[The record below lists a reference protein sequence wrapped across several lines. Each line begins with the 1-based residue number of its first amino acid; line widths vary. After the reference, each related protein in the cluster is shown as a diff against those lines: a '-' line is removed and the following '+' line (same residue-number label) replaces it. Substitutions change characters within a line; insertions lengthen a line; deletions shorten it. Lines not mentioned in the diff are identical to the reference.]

1 MKPLVGPYLSYPLSV
16 SGSIAAFSALLVGGA
31 PLTVATFVPV
41 AMVAAFLMFL
51 EARDPERPDWRPRA
65 SDLGSDTA
73 FITLIQVI
81 LPRALTALTVL
92 YASGWMHQH
101 AASGWW
107 RHDWPLA
114 GQVVAMVLVVDFTR
128 YWLHRACHRF
138 GFLWRLHEV
147 HHSPD
152 ILYTLNVGRFHPLEK
167 LLHWSLDTVPFLL
180 LGVAPAVF
188 AGYFLIY
195 AVNGL
200 FQHSN
205 VRLRCGWLNYVVAG
219 AELHRWH
226 HARDSRRSACNF
238 SNTTAVWDLVFGTW
252 YLPRRGFVDAV
263 GIADLNYPKGVLS
276 QMLAPFR
283 RRDPQRL
290 SRSLS
295 AQFADLLL
303 GLHLRLT
310 LIIEGRR
317 IVAALRDPMR
327 VQRAL
332 LSRIVRANRDTT
344 FGREHAFGRI
354 TDHAS
359 FARQVPVRDFE
370 GLRPY
375 VDAAIERGERAL
387 TIEQPVHYVRTSG
400 TTGKAK
406 DIPLTQSHLKAL
418 RRIHEAAVAMQFRI
432 CPEAFSGGILAIVS
446 PAFEGRFPSGAPF
459 GSASGVVAGN
469 TPSVV
474 RDKFVVPAAV
484 MSIEDCH
491 VKYLLILR
499 LALARP
505 DLSYIA
511 TANPSTLLMLGQLYR
526 EHESALIGDLRSGGF
541 FLRDR
546 VPEAVWAA
554 VASRL
559 QPCPE
564 RANELARGRSRSGE
578 ARIADLWP
586 SLKLVGTWTCA
597 SAGVAVAALRR
608 ELPSR
613 TRILDLGYIASEFRG
628 TITLG
633 RRAGSGCPTAH
644 AHFFEFVERERW
656 DRGDPEFLTLD
667 RIRKGIDYYI
677 LVTTPSGLYRYF
689 INDLVRVRGFLHKMP
704 LLSFAQKGKGVTNIT
719 GEKLYEA
726 QVLDAVRAAAAQQGL
741 ASRFVMMLA
750 DEDLRRYRLYL
761 EVGAGSAM
769 RAAELAR
776 AVDAR
781 LGEINVEYR
790 AKRASGRLGPLSA
803 SFLATGTA
811 EAYKRYCVA
820 AGQREGQFKT
830 VALAYRREFGFELE
844 GCVGQVAA

>member
-1 MKPLVGPYLSYPLSV
+1 MKPLAGPYLWYPLSV
-16 SGSIAAFSALLVGGA
+16 SGSIAAFSVLLAGGA
-31 PLTVATFVPV
+31 PLTVATFAPV
-41 AMVAAFLMFL
+41 MAVAAVLMVL
-51 EARDPERPDWRPRA
+51 EARDPERLDWRPRA
-65 SDLGSDTA
+65 SDLGNDTA

-81 LPRALTALTVL
+81 LPRALTALAVL
-92 YASGWMHQH
+92 YAAAWTHEL
-101 AASGWW
+101 AASEWW
-107 RHDWPLA
+107 PHDWPLA
-114 GQVVAMVLVVDFTR
+114 GQIVAMVLIVDFAR

-138 GFLWRLHEV
+138 GFLWRLHKV

-180 LGVAPAVF
+180 LGVAPAVL

-205 VRLRCGWLNYVVAG
+205 VRLRFGWLNYVVAG

-226 HARDSRRSACNF
+226 HARDPRHAAHNF

-252 YLPRRGFVDAV
+252 YLSRRRVVDAV
-263 GIADLNYPKGVLS
+263 GIADRGYPKDILS

-283 RRDPQRL
+283 RSDRQRS

-295 AQFADLLL
+295 AQFGDLLL
-303 GLHLRLT
+303 GLHLRLA

-317 IVAALRDPMR
+317 IAAALRDPMR
-327 VQRAL
+327 AQRRL
-332 LSRIVRANRDTT
+332 LARIVSANRDTR
-344 FGREHAFGRI
+344 FGREHGFGRI

-359 FARQVPVRDFE
+359 FTRQVPVRDFE
-370 GLRPY
+370 GLRLY
-375 VDAAIERGERAL
+375 VDAAIERGEPAL
-387 TIEQPVHYVRTSG
+387 TIEQPVHYMRTSG
-400 TTGKAK
+400 TTGRAK
-406 DIPLTQSHLKAL
+406 DIPLTKTHLKAL
-418 RRIHEAAVAMQFRI
+418 RRIHQASVAMQFRI

-446 PAFEGRFPSGAPF
+446 PAIEGTLRNGAPF

-499 LALARP
+499 LALSRP

-511 TANPSTLLMLGQLYR
+511 TANPSTLLMLSQLYR
-526 EHESALIGDLRSGGF
+526 DHESALIDDLRTGGF
-541 FLRDR
+541 FLGDR
-546 VPEAVWAA
+546 VPAPVWAE

-559 QPCPE
+559 QACPE
-564 RANELARGRSRSGE
+564 RANELARRRFRSSGT
-578 ARIADLWP
+578 RIADLWP

-633 RRAGSGCPTAH
+633 RRAGSGCPTVH

-667 RIRKGIDYYI
+667 RIRKGLDYYI

-689 INDLVRVRGFLHKMP
+689 INDLVRVRGFLHRMP
-704 LLSFAQKGKGVTNIT
+704 LLSFVQKGKGVTNIT

-726 QVLDAVRAAAAQQGL
+726 QVLEAVRAAAAQQGL

-750 DEDLRRYRLYL
+750 DEELRCYRLYL
-761 EVGAGSAM
+761 EVGAESLM
-769 RAAELAR
+769 RVAELAR
-776 AVDAR
+776 VVDAG

-790 AKRASGRLGPLSA
+790 AKRASGRLGALRA
-803 SFLATGTA
+803 GLLTTGTA

-830 VALAYRREFGFELE
+830 VALAYRREIGFDLE
-844 GCVGQVAA
+844 GCVERAAA

>member
-1 MKPLVGPYLSYPLSV
+1 MKTLAGSYLWYPLSV
-16 SGSIAAFSALLVGGA
+16 SGSIAAFSALFVGGA
-31 PLTVATFVPV
+31 PLTVATFAPV
-41 AMVAAFLMFL
+41 ALVAAVLVYL
-51 EARDPERPDWRPRA
+51 EARDPERRDWRPRV
-65 SDLGSDTA
+65 SDLGNDTA
-73 FITLIQVI
+73 FIALIQVI
-81 LPRALTALTVL
+81 LPRALTALVVL
-92 YASGWMHQH
+92 YASGWTHEH

-107 RHDWPLA
+107 PHDWQFVA
-114 GQVVAMVLVVDFTR
+114 QVAAMVLIVDFMR

-138 GFLWRLHEV
+138 SFLWRLHEV

-152 ILYTLNVGRFHPLEK
+152 ILYSLNVGRFHPLEK

-180 LGVAPAVF
+180 LGVAPAVL

-205 VRLRCGWLNYVVAG
+205 VRLRCGWLNYIVAG

-226 HARDSRRSACNF
+226 HARDPRHAAHNF
-238 SNTTAVWDLVFGTW
+238 SNTTALWDLVFGTW
-252 YLPRRGFVDAV
+252 YLPRRRVVDAV
-263 GIADLNYPKGVLS
+263 GIADRSYPKGVLA

-283 RRDPQRL
+283 RRDQQHS
-290 SRSLS
+290 SRTLS

-303 GLHLRLT
+303 GLHLRIALF
-310 LIIEGRR
+310 IEGRR
-317 IVAALRDPMR
+317 IVAAIRDPMR

-332 LSRIVRANRDTT
+332 LERIVNMNRDTT
-344 FGREHAFGRI
+344 FGREHGFGRI

-375 VDAAIERGERAL
+375 VDATIERGERAL
-387 TIEQPVHYVRTSG
+387 TTEPPVHYMRTSG

-406 DIPLTQSHLKAL
+406 DIPLTRTHLKAL

-446 PAFEGRFPSGAPF
+446 PAFEGTLQNGASF

-474 RDKFVVPAAV
+474 RDKFVVPAPV
-484 MSIEDCH
+484 LSIEDCR

-499 LALARP
+499 LALGRP

-511 TANPSTLLMLGQLYR
+511 TANPSTLLMLVQLYR
-526 EHESALIGDLRSGGF
+526 DHESALLDDLRNGGF

-546 VPEAVWAA
+546 VPPAVWVA
-554 VASRL
+554 VESRL
-559 QPCPE
+559 KADPE
-564 RANELARGRSRSGE
+564 RSNELARRRFGSAE

-597 SAGVAVAALRR
+597 SAGVAVAALRP
-608 ELPSR
+608 ELPAG
-613 TRILDLGYIASEFRG
+613 TRIFDLGYIASEFRG

-633 RRAGSGCPTAH
+633 RRAGSGCPTVH

-656 DRGDPEFLTLD
+656 DRGNPEFLTLD
-667 RIRKGIDYYI
+667 RIRKGVDYYI
-677 LVTTPSGLYRYF
+677 FVTTPSGLYRYF
-689 INDLVRVRGFLHKMP
+689 INDLVRVRGFLHRMP
-704 LLSFAQKGKGVTNIT
+704 LMSFVQKGKGVTNIT

-726 QVLDAVRAAAAQQGL
+726 QVLDAVRTATSRQGL
-741 ASRFVMMLA
+741 APRFVMMLA
-750 DEDLRRYRLYL
+750 DEELRCYRLYL
-761 EVGAGSAM
+761 EVAAGSAV
-769 RAAELAR
+769 REAELAR
-776 AVDAR
+776 AVDER

-790 AKRASGRLGPLSA
+790 AKRASGRLGPPSA
-803 SFLATGTA
+803 ICLTDGTA
-811 EAYKRYCVA
+811 EAYKRFCVA

-830 VALAYRREFGFELE
+830 VALAYRREFDFGLE
-844 GCVGQVAA
+844 GFARQAAA